1 MKLNAKFVV
10 GGMIAAIA
18 ASVAAVALAA
28 SGPSTSSVQG
38 QVTLTYRK
46 PFTTCQFGGATYR
59 QVLNWV
65 GKGTVSSNNS
75 VLDGQRLVDKVDF
88 VQNVDTGV
96 GVVEGRLKTRHHHRT
111 TGKGTFTGVWQGND
125 GEGLLLID
133 RTGKRHGAFI
143 LNAGLHLHPVPNG
156 LGVDITFGSPPA
168 AGAPQNL
175 AAHFNERTC

>member
-10 GGMIAAIA
+10 GGIIAAIV
-18 ASVAAVALAA
+18 ASVGAVALAA
-28 SGPSTSSVQG
+28 GGPSTSAVQG

-46 PFTTCQFGGATYR
+46 PFTSCQSGGATYR
-59 QVLNWV
+59 QVRNWV
-65 GKGTVSSNNS
+65 GTGTVSSNNG

-96 GVVEGRLKTRHHHRT
+96 GVVTGTLKTRHHHRT
-111 TGKGTFTGVWQGND
+111 TGKGTFNGVWQGNE
-125 GEGLLLID
+125 GEGQLVID
-133 RTGKRHGAFI
+133 RTGKHHGAFI

-175 AAHFNERTC
+175 ATSFNERTC